1 MILSQISSL
10 SNLKKIN
17 SVNELAD
24 IVEQTYFQNQQK
36 KTIILIGGYA
46 RAGKSTLAEKLNQK
60 LKLKSIESLVI
71 ALDSWLVSYNKR
83 KPGSKVIDRYH
94 TKNIANSLV
103 DLIDGKLIYPPLYDS
118 VARIQILVNGPDPV
132 SYKSGVLII
141 EGVIALAISELIE
154 RANLKVNL
162 EISNLKRY
170 RRLIYFYKEI
180 KKLPAKDFKPLIRE
194 REKEEIPFIKK
205 LSHKADI
212 TFIG

>member
-1 MILSQISSL
+1 M
-10 SNLKKIN
+10 KKIN

-24 IVEQTYFQNQQK
+24 LVEHAYFLNQQK

-46 RAGKSTLAEKLNQK
+46 RVGKSTLAEKLNQK
-60 LKLKSIESLVI
+60 LKLRTIESQVV
-71 ALDSWLVSYNKR
+71 AMDSWLVSYNNR

-94 TKNIANSLV
+94 TKNMANSLV
-103 DLIDGKLIYPPLYDS
+103 DLIDGKVIYPPLYDS
-118 VARIQILVNGPDPV
+118 VTRNQLLVNGHDPV
-132 SYKSGVLII
+132 SFKDGILII

-154 RANLKVNL
+154 RANLKINL

-170 RRLIYFYKEI
+170 RRLINFYKEI
-180 KKLPAKDFKPLIRE
+180 KKLPSKDFKSLIKA

>member
-10 SNLKKIN
+10 SNLKIIN

-24 IVEQTYFQNQQK
+24 IVEQTYFLNQQN

-46 RAGKSTLAEKLNQK
+46 RVGKSTLANKLNQK
-60 LKLKSIESLVI
+60 LKLKSIESQVI

-94 TKNIANSLV
+94 IKNIANSLV
-103 DLIDGKLIYPPLYDS
+103 DLIDGKVIYPPFYDT

-132 SYKSGVLII
+132 SFKSGVLII

-154 RANLKVNL
+154 RANLKINL

-170 RRLIYFYKEI
+170 RRLISFYKEI
-180 KKLPAKDFKPLIRE
+180 KKLPSNDIKPLIKA

-205 LSHKADI
+205 LSYKADI